1 MTTMG
6 MDFDQPKTEQFR
18 EVYRQT
24 VMWPQWVRH
33 LVLGLLVWM
42 EDKYLHYLTKQRVT
56 EAVEDWHEQEELLN
70 PTVTW
75 QDVQIEEKPSE
86 VAGLP
91 EMWISAPWVDRE
103 VGYDRE

>member
-1 MTTMG
+1 
-6 MDFDQPKTEQFR
+6 MDFDQPKTKQFQDL
-18 EVYRQT
+18 YRLT
-24 VMWPQWVRH
+24 FMWPLPIRH
-33 LVLGLLVWM
+33 VVLSLLVVL

-56 EAVEDWHEQEELLN
+56 EAVEGWHKQEELLN

-75 QDVQIEEKPSE
+75 RDAQIEEKPSE

-91 EMWISAPWVDRE
+91 EMRISAPWVDRE